1 MEEAKLINYFFMKQ
15 FSIEMFFLWNW
26 SVLRIYVNIEKKPD
40 RNLILYE

>member
-26 SVLRIYVNIEKKPD
+26 SVLRIYVNIEKKTD